1 MRFSEDI
8 NNDLK
13 RWDKTGYIVISA
25 SISTYDS
32 ETLDDEYPL
41 LSDQYIKSQDMLRGD
56 KKGLDNGSRTN
67 RLKAELK
74 KSGFSFKPVWGYF
87 EGEAES
93 SFMIFPYKK
102 GEGEVPFDELYKFGQ
117 SLVKEYTQWS
127 VHVHRPGAGSDLST
141 NDNGFGEVD
150 EYYHNINTNITDKGY
165 STRTRHPKKPSS
177 ITHGF
182 TSDWDDELNDGTKHI
197 LPESRLRLFKKV
209 FQESQK

>member
-1 MRFSEDI
+1 M
-8 NNDLK
+8 LK
-13 RWDKTGYIVISA
+13 
-25 SISTYDS
+25 
-32 ETLDDEYPL
+32 
-41 LSDQYIKSQDMLRGD
+41 GD

-67 RLKAELK
+67 RLKTEIK

-102 GEGEVPFDELYKFGQ
+102 GEGEVPFSELYKFGQ

-127 VHVHRPGAGSDLST
+127 VHVHRPGAGNDLST

-182 TSDWDDELNDGTKHI
+182 TSDWDDELNDGTKHK
-197 LPESRLRLFKKV
+197 LPEQRLKLFKKV